1 MKTIRTKLRSTV
13 FLRGVVLAIGAVVL
27 AICVFALPQTIMK
40 ELDGDFDYGPILL
53 GLYVTA
59 IPYFYALHQTLKL
72 LSYIDQNKAF
82 SKLSVKALRAIK
94 YCGVVIAGLFATGS
108 PYVFYVADQ
117 DDAPGVLALN
127 LVFIAASLS
136 VAVFAAVLQRLL
148 YDAIALKDENDL
160 TV

>member
-1 MKTIRTKLRSTV
+1 MKAVRSKLRSTV

-27 AICVFALPQTIMK
+27 AVCVFVLPNLILK
-40 ELDGDFDYGPILL
+40 ELDGDFDYGFILL

-59 IPYFYALHQTLKL
+59 IPYFYALNQTLKL
-72 LSYIDQNKAF
+72 LSYIDSGTAF
-82 SKLSVKALRAIK
+82 SERSTKALRAIK
-94 YCGVVIAGLFATGS
+94 HCGVIIAGLFALGS
-108 PYVFYVADQ
+108 PYVFYVADR

-148 YDAIALKDENDL
+148 GDAITLKDENDL